1 MLGLQYEQVLVR
13 GVAVWVGC
21 SMGELSSKVIAVTH
35 GFEVS
40 LTFKTASIGKTAKKS
55 YVHVYRTPKN
65 YPLNCGKGQF

>member
-1 MLGLQYEQVLVR
+1 MYLQDEEEFCIVKNITTR
-13 GVAVWVGC
+13 
-21 SMGELSSKVIAVTH
+21 

-55 YVHVYRTPKN
+55 YVHVYQTPKN